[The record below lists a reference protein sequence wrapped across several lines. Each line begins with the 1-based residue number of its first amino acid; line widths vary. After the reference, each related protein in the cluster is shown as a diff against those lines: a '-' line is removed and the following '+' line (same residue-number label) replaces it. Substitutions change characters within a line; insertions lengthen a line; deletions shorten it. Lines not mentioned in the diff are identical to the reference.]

1 MAGLLWGSRQGVQ
14 FALTLVVLKALPVLI
29 IGGFTSIAGA
39 IVGGLI
45 VGAGDSLAEIYLGA
59 PARGQRVDLVR
70 LCARGGLPA
79 HPAGRPV
86 RRTRHR
92 KDLIHDV
99 NKFRR
104 GRGLHPSARAPSAA
118 QPSMDGFAIAALAA
132 FAGVPLVANDYW
144 LNAILIPFL
153 ILSLAGLGLNL
164 LMGYAGQAS
173 LGTGGLMS
181 VGAYATYNLLLRLP
195 ELPLPVSLMLGG
207 VIAGLVGLAA
217 GLLSLR
223 IKGLSRRLDPCDAV
237 LSGVALQPVR
247 LVLELLDVQLD
258 IRATS
263 GHPWSRPPGPCRPL
277 PSDSVGG
284 HDSHGGRHPS
294 VHSQTGRTWMAIRD
308 MDTAAAVIGI
318 PVASGKLKAFFVSS
332 LVIGIA
338 GALWAFAYLG
348 TVDAR
353 SFNLD
358 RSFEVMFIIILGGM
372 GSIVGNYLGAAFMI
386 LLPILL
392 DHVVSGSLGGA
403 IDAGQLENFQ
413 KALFGGLIIWF
424 LIKEP
429 NGLAALLSRGR
440 QWLTRRTAP

>member
-1 MAGLLWGSRQGVQ
+1 MA
-14 FALTLVVLKALPVLI
+14 
-29 IGGFTSIAGA
+29 SISA
-39 IVGGLI
+39 
-45 VGAGDSLAEIYLGA
+45 AETTDFV
-59 PARGQRVDLVR
+59 P
-70 LCARGGLPA
+70 
-79 HPAGRPV
+79 
-86 RRTRHR
+86 
-92 KDLIHDV
+92 
-99 NKFRR
+99 
-104 GRGLHPSARAPSAA
+104 ARAPFRPRSKAWIA
-118 QPSMDGFAIAALAA
+118 CAIAALAA

-153 ILSLAGLGLNL
+153 ILSLAGLGLNI

-173 LGTGGLMS
+173 LGTGGFMS

-195 ELPLPVSLMLGG
+195 ELPLPFSLILGG

-217 GLLSLR
+217 GLFSLR
-223 IKGLSRRLDPCDAV
+223 IKGFYLVASTLATQFFLEWLFNQYGWFSNYSTSSSISAPRLAILGHD
-237 LSGVALQPVR
+237 LSGPIGRYLLTLSAVMIVTAVAIQ
-247 LVLELLDVQLD
+247 LVQ
-258 IRATS
+258 
-263 GHPWSRPPGPCRPL
+263 
-277 PSDSVGG
+277 
-284 HDSHGGRHPS
+284 
-294 VHSQTGRTWMAIRD
+294 SQTGRTWMAIRD
-308 MDTAAAVIGI
+308 MDTAASVIGI

-332 LVIGIA
+332 FVIGIA

-372 GSIVGNYLGAAFMI
+372 GSIVGNYLGAAFMV

-392 DHVVSGSLGGA
+392 DHVVAGSLGGA

-429 NGLAALLSRGR
+429 NGLAALLSRAR
-440 QWLTRRTAP
+440 QWLARRVAA